1 MEWLAQNG
9 LSVFLTVLFMVL
21 VLRGPILGRVFHVEY
36 LSVHALAERM
46 KGNQPLLM
54 LDVRT
59 SGEYAAEHI
68 QGTWN
73 CPLSELSGRIEE
85 VRAKAAS
92 GREVVVICRS
102 GARSLNGAVT
112 LKRAGFAK
120 VYNLSGGMLQW
131 KAQGYPVRS

>member
-21 VLRGPILGRVFHVEY
+21 VLRGPILGRVYGVEH
-36 LSVHALAERM
+36 LSVHGLAERM
-46 KGNQPLLM
+46 KGNQQVLL

-59 SGEYAAEHI
+59 PGEYAEGHI

-73 CPLSELSGRIEE
+73 FPLSDLSGQLEA
-85 VRAKAAS
+85 VRAKAAPE
-92 GREVVVICRS
+92 REVVVICRS